1 MQDSKEMSWA
11 HDFAAADKSDEDES
25 TGEAGERI
33 ANVAKKIA
41 ADTDGWSQ
49 YRKWISKAPAPR
61 GRRTGIDPTLYTWRG
76 YRNWAEQ
83 IKRKWSDS

>member
-11 HDFAAADKSDEDES
+11 HDYASDQKSNGDES
-25 TGEAGERI
+25 TAETGET
-33 ANVAKKIA
+33 VATAPDKA
-41 ADTDGWSQ
+41 AAESDGWSQ

-83 IKRKWSDS
+83 IKRKWSDN

>member
-1 MQDSKEMSWA
+1 MSWA
-11 HDFAAADKSDEDES
+11 HDFATDHKSDSEDTPGS
-25 TGEAGERI
+25 SNERI
-33 ANVAKKIA
+33 ANVAEKVA
-41 ADTDGWSQ
+41 AEADGWSQ

-83 IKRKWSDS
+83 VKRKWSDT